1 MSDSSQSIKSSSKL
15 YLFSSHPKLSD
26 AALFFLV
33 SGYPI
38 CRAIFLKVS
47 FTAKRHHSS
56 VGSALD
62 FYDKLKKKKQD
73 NREIFHHEEESN
85 NASLKGKWNT
95 SHFTKRTIHYF
106 GVKIIGKNIHHVK
119 NNFSY

>member
-1 MSDSSQSIKSSSKL
+1 M
-15 YLFSSHPKLSD
+15 
-26 AALFFLV
+26 
-33 SGYPI
+33 
-38 CRAIFLKVS
+38 
-47 FTAKRHHSS
+47 
-56 VGSALD
+56 
-62 FYDKLKKKKQD
+62 
-73 NREIFHHEEESN
+73 FHHEEESN